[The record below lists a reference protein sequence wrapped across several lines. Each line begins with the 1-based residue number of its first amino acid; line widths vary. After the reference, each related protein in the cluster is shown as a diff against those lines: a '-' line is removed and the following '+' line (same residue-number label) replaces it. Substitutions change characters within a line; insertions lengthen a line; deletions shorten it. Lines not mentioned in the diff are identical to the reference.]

1 MQPLYKNSAYE
12 AQAKQLSKQQQLQRN
27 QQRNSAQFEALPDK
41 QREGGMEK
49 RYSGGDI
56 KRTETQEQ
64 SKLYHEKL
72 LAEKNSDVGS
82 TISFEEEEELNEEDI
97 HLMEDAS
104 DRTLFQ
110 ALGDLFCIIKETEH
124 LERAWRNASIKADD
138 YTREC
143 TSLINRYKTTC
154 SSLKGRLS
162 NPNHFIEDY
171 EIEAPAARQIALIQ
185 AGVPAKVEHR
195 ERFGNQSDILYV
207 TRATRTFIT
216 ARNVLEMKL
225 LSKDEIYPYISEL
238 IDALDKVERLRSG
251 FEGKG
256 RLKEWLRILGRMKAS
271 DSLSTEEARQLAF
284 DLESAFTEFERILE
298 AHS

>member
-171 EIEAPAARQIALIQ
+171 EIEAPAARYRLIE
-185 AGVPAKVEHR
+185 AGVPATVEHS
-195 ERFGNQSDILYV
+195 ERF
-207 TRATRTFIT
+207 

-238 IDALDKVERLRSG
+238 LDALDKVERLRSG